1 MMPDMALPTMR
12 AATSSKVQT
21 EAAHVLHVGSVVR
34 FCIVAC
40 PAAGWRGNAAPV
52 RDSPF
57 GEFHRLAG
65 STGKA
70 RA

>member
-1 MMPDMALPTMR
+1 
-12 AATSSKVQT
+12 
-21 EAAHVLHVGSVVR
+21 VR